1 MCIRD
6 RAIIHKRVFLLC
18 VAPLAIFLFT
28 DRFVD
33 GGSHIAPLLDFSLLG
48 IVMDDVNSL
57 GIAIF
62 SSMLLSLSMITVIIK
77 SVINSK
83 TIEDDAVSQ
92 LPFTIPFI
100 WLTIGLFGMLPDVAW
115 LPTAMIL
122 LITIFTWVTGRLER
136 VPLLI
141 VSMFGALAIGFNSN
155 FGDVYNGFSN
165 DSDLWDVISSSAFYG
180 AIYALVLNQMAKS
193 GILYRFV
200 TDLVMPPKVA
210 LEVNLENYLVLYN
223 NDNSKKLFL
232 EFSKGVT
239 IAGFLLSF
247 TAVSGIGPILG
258 AIYLTYCTITDKY
271 KNMFTFLPVV
281 HIIAFI
287 NFSIQND
294 DIIDQTA
301 FFQLAGLIL
310 IIEGLLLTFYS
321 SKTKYGWKM
330 FDWDNED
337 EFFSWLDNLG
347 IVAMGYVV
355 AGFAFAMQEIDPR
368 GLVWALMAIYLAGIG
383 LQGFREE
390 TEAPWRR
397 GFGSFGTIISLFA
410 LSLEFSE
417 GDSIFR
423 YITWMFI
430 GIVAF
435 GFGILYMNRL
445 GEISNLYEIDDKAE
459 LSSTEV
465 DLDE

>member
-1 MCIRD
+1 
-6 RAIIHKRVFLLC
+6 
-18 VAPLAIFLFT
+18 
-28 DRFVD
+28 
-33 GGSHIAPLLDFSLLG
+33 
-48 IVMDDVNSL
+48 
-57 GIAIF
+57 
-62 SSMLLSLSMITVIIK
+62 MLLSLSMITVIIK

-115 LPTAMIL
+115 LPAAMIL

-301 FFQLAGLIL
+301 YFQ
-310 IIEGLLLTFYS
+310 
-321 SKTKYGWKM
+321 
-330 FDWDNED
+330 
-337 EFFSWLDNLG
+337 
-347 IVAMGYVV
+347 
-355 AGFAFAMQEIDPR
+355 
-368 GLVWALMAIYLAGIG
+368 
-383 LQGFREE
+383 
-390 TEAPWRR
+390 
-397 GFGSFGTIISLFA
+397 
-410 LSLEFSE
+410 
-417 GDSIFR
+417 
-423 YITWMFI
+423 
-430 GIVAF
+430 
-435 GFGILYMNRL
+435 
-445 GEISNLYEIDDKAE
+445 
-459 LSSTEV
+459 
-465 DLDE
+465 

>member
-1 MCIRD
+1 
-6 RAIIHKRVFLLC
+6 
-18 VAPLAIFLFT
+18 
-28 DRFVD
+28 
-33 GGSHIAPLLDFSLLG
+33 
-48 IVMDDVNSL
+48 
-57 GIAIF
+57 
-62 SSMLLSLSMITVIIK
+62 
-77 SVINSK
+77 
-83 TIEDDAVSQ
+83 
-92 LPFTIPFI
+92 
-100 WLTIGLFGMLPDVAW
+100 
-115 LPTAMIL
+115 
-122 LITIFTWVTGRLER
+122 
-136 VPLLI
+136 
-141 VSMFGALAIGFNSN
+141 
-155 FGDVYNGFSN
+155 
-165 DSDLWDVISSSAFYG
+165 
-180 AIYALVLNQMAKS
+180 
-193 GILYRFV
+193 
-200 TDLVMPPKVA
+200 
-210 LEVNLENYLVLYN
+210 
-223 NDNSKKLFL
+223 
-232 EFSKGVT
+232 
-239 IAGFLLSF
+239 
-247 TAVSGIGPILG
+247 
-258 AIYLTYCTITDKY
+258 
-271 KNMFTFLPVV
+271 LPVV

-355 AGFAFAMQEIDPR
+355 AGFAFAMQEINPR

-410 LSLEFSE
+410 LSLEFTA

-423 YITWMFI
+423 NITWMFI

-459 LSSTEV
+459 LSTAEV
-465 DLDE
+465 NLDE